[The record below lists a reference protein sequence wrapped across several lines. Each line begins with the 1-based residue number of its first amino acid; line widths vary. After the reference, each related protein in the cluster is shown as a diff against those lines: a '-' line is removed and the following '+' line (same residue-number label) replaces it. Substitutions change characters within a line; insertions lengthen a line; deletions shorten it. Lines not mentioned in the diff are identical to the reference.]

1 MKEIIEQL
9 FTKNGVAI
17 IHIAKKLLSFSPG
30 ERIPNVSEL
39 ASEMRTG
46 RGTVQQ
52 ALKKLEEL
60 KLIRLESRGYQG
72 TYLME
77 IDLLKTWEMVSM
89 SGMAALMPLP
99 YSKRYEGL
107 ATGLRQVLE
116 EAGLRLSLAY
126 MRGAENRI
134 HNLINKRY
142 DFVMTSKYAAEKAIK
157 AGIKISIVMNFGLE
171 SYVSGHSVV
180 FKDSSNEQIEDSM
193 RIGMDY
199 ESIDQKT
206 LTEKVCEGKKVNFVP
221 VFYSQLLSRL
231 QDGEIDACVI
241 NSDEVQERYT
251 AFKLVPISFVKGNSN
266 TEAVLVAREEDEK
279 VFRNLFSIVDT
290 NQILA
295 IQNEVVKGI
304 RYPNY

>member
-1 MKEIIEQL
+1 MNHYIEQL
-9 FTKNGVAI
+9 FSKNGVAI
-17 IHIAKKLLSFSPG
+17 IRIAKKLLSFMPG

-39 ASEMRTG
+39 ANEMGTG

-60 KLIRLESRGYQG
+60 KLIRLESRGHQG

-134 HNLINKRY
+134 QNLMNKRY
-142 DFVMTSKYAAEKAIK
+142 DFVMTSLYAAEQAIK
-157 AGIKISIVMNFGLE
+157 EGIKISIVMNFGTE
-171 SYVSGHSVV
+171 SYVSGHSLV
-180 FKDSSNEQIEDSM
+180 FKEAANGQIEDGM
-193 RIGMDY
+193 RVGLDL
-199 ESIDQKT
+199 ESIDQKS
-206 LTEKVCEGKKVNFVP
+206 LTEKVCEGKEVVFVP
-221 VFYSQLLSRL
+221 VPYSQMLSRL
-231 QDGEIDACVI
+231 QDGHIDACVI
-241 NSDEVQERYT
+241 NSDEVQERYY
-251 AFKLVPISFVKGNSN
+251 AFKLVPISFVQRNSN
-266 TEAVLVAREEDEK
+266 TEAVLVTREEDEK
-279 VFRNLFSIVDT
+279 VFRHLFSLVDT
-290 NQILA
+290 KQILA
-295 IQNEVVKGI
+295 IQNEVIKGI
-304 RYPNY
+304 RHPNY